1 MSESVEVI
9 RDTEVSAP
17 HPLTNLG
24 ENHARHWRDQQRKKL
39 IKSGLSLAEEII
51 KLIAF
56 LGG

>member
-1 MSESVEVI
+1 LAGPA
-9 RDTEVSAP
+9 T
-17 HPLTNLG
+17 
-24 ENHARHWRDQQRKKL
+24 KKL

>member
-1 MSESVEVI
+1 M
-9 RDTEVSAP
+9 P

-24 ENHARHWRDQQRKKL
+24 ENHARHRRDQQRKKL